1 MTHELTQSFTFPVR
15 VDPADDVLFSD
26 VIIFVSDVM
35 PYYVCFCFFFFF
47 FKDWAAA
54 HLIPMI
60 RSEHCD

>member
-1 MTHELTQSFTFPVR
+1 MTYELTQSFTFPVR

-35 PYYVCFCFFFFF
+35 PYYVFFVVVF